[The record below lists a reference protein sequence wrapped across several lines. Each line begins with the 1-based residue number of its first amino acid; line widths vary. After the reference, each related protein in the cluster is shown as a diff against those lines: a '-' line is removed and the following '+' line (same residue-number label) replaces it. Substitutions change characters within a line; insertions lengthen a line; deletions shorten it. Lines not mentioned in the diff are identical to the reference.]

1 MSWAALETALRANG
15 ETLEYAAFF
24 GALAALA
31 ILEAFWPRGAGAPAR
46 RRRWPANFGLT
57 LINIVVLGALP
68 IGALAAADWAQ
79 TRRWG
84 LLNAIVLDAGVALAL
99 GLLLRSLVSYATHVA
114 MHKVPLLWRAHRVH
128 HTDRAFDISTT
139 VRFHPLEFAITLPIL
154 LAAVALLGIS
164 PLAIIIYEI
173 FDAAMAVWTH
183 ANLRLPAGLSR
194 ALSFVLV
201 TPDMHRI
208 HHSAHQPE
216 TDSNYGA
223 TFSVWDRLLRTFR
236 EATPDRLSK
245 LTLGLEQCRDKRAE
259 SLPWLLSMPWH
270 ALATARA
277 PGDSPASGTRSRP

>member
-57 LINIVVLGALP
+57 LTNIVVLGALP

-79 TRRWG
+79 TRRFG
-84 LLNAIVLDAGVALAL
+84 LLNAVALDAGVALAL

-128 HTDRAFDISTT
+128 HTDRAFDVSTT
-139 VRFHPLEFAITLPIL
+139 VRFHPLEFVITLPIL

-183 ANLRLPAGLSR
+183 ANLGLPARLAR

-223 TFSVWDRLLRTFR
+223 TFSVWDRLFRTFR

-245 LTLGLEQCRDKRAE
+245 LTLGLEQCRDERAE
-259 SLPWLLSMPWH
+259 SLPWLLSMPWRT
-270 ALATARA
+270 LATARA

>member
-1 MSWAALETALRANG
+1 MSWTAVETALRANG
-15 ETLEYAAFF
+15 EMLEYAAFF
-24 GALAALA
+24 GVLAALA
-31 ILEAFWPRGAGAPAR
+31 ILETLWPRGAGAPER

-68 IGALAAADWAQ
+68 IGALAAAEWAQ
-79 TRRWG
+79 AQRWG
-84 LLNAIVLDAGVALAL
+84 LLNAVALDAGTALAL

-114 MHKVPLLWRAHRVH
+114 MHKIPLLWRAHRVH
-128 HTDRAFDISTT
+128 HTDRAFDVSTT
-139 VRFHPLEFAITLPIL
+139 VRFHPLEFVITLPIQ

-164 PLAIIIYEI
+164 PLAIIVYEI

-183 ANLRLPAGLSR
+183 ANLRLPARLSR

-223 TFSVWDRLLRTFR
+223 TFSFWDRLFRTFR
-236 EATPDRLSK
+236 EATPDRLSE
-245 LTLGLEQCRDKRAE
+245 LTLGLEPYRDGRAE
-259 SLPWLLSMPWH
+259 SLPWLLTMPWR
-270 ALATARA
+270 ALATAQVTGISA
-277 PGDSPASGTRSRP
+277 ASGARNHP

>member
-1 MSWAALETALRANG
+1 MPWATLETTLRADG
-15 ETLEYAAFF
+15 EVLQYAAFF

-31 ILEAFWPRGAGAPAR
+31 ALETLWPRGADAPAR

-79 TRRWG
+79 MHGWG
-84 LLNAIVLDAGVALAL
+84 LLHAIAPDGAVAFAL
-99 GLLLRSLVSYATHVA
+99 GLLLRSLVGYATHVA
-114 MHKVPLLWRAHRVH
+114 MHKIPLLWRVHRVH
-128 HTDRAFDISTT
+128 HADRAFDVSTT
-139 VRFHPLEFAITLPIL
+139 VRFHPLEFVIALPIL
-154 LAAVALLGIS
+154 LAAVAMLGIS
-164 PLAIIIYEI
+164 PLAIIVYEI

-183 ANLRLPAGLSR
+183 ANLRLPARLSR

-223 TFSVWDRLLRTFR
+223 TFSVWDRLFRTFR
-236 EATPDRLSK
+236 EAAPDRLSK
-245 LTLGLEQCRDKRAE
+245 LTLGLETCRDGRAE
-259 SLPWLLSMPWH
+259 SLPWLLTMPWR

-277 PGDSPASGTRSRP
+277 TGISAASGARNRP